1 MDDLIKYE
9 DWLTPEENDIL
20 QPKIINWNY
29 GSGSLNDEDPRRM
42 YMTPFWY
49 IDFSKDP
56 FFYDYLLNKI
66 RQTVGDDSLQLE
78 RVYANGATYG
88 QPGTLHQ
95 DSHEDNGRTFLF
107 YANMKWNENWGGGTQ
122 FYDGDGMLTV
132 VFPRPNRAVYFPG
145 SVFHS
150 STDVNRAYKGL
161 RVTIAWKLF
170 K

>member
-20 QPKIINWNY
+20 QPKLVNWNY

-66 RQTVGDDSLQLE
+66 RQTVGLSLI
-78 RVYANGATYG
+78 
-88 QPGTLHQ
+88 H
-95 DSHEDNGRTFLF
+95 
-107 YANMKWNENWGGGTQ
+107 
-122 FYDGDGMLTV
+122 
-132 VFPRPNRAVYFPG
+132 
-145 SVFHS
+145 
-150 STDVNRAYKGL
+150 
-161 RVTIAWKLF
+161 I
-170 K
+170 